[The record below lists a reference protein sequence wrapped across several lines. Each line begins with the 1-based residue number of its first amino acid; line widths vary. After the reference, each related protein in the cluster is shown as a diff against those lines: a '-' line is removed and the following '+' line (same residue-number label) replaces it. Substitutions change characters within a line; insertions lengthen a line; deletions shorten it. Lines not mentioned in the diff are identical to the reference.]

1 MRNVTTP
8 TSMPAT
14 GYVYDAI
21 AVVLHNLIIASIK
34 LNKSAHKHAA
44 CTAQLT
50 MLLLLVAAVVVVI
63 ISTQLNDY
71 KALVLCLCALVS
83 KHNKQF
89 RLYKQCH

>member
-1 MRNVTTP
+1 MR
-8 TSMPAT
+8 
-14 GYVYDAI
+14 I
-21 AVVLHNLIIASIK
+21 
-34 LNKSAHKHAA
+34 NKPRTVD
-44 CTAQLT
+44 CLPAQLT
-50 MLLLLVAAVVVVI
+50 VLLLLAVVVVVVVVI